1 MTSALNPRFTFET
14 FVVGAANRLAVTAGR
29 TVAENPGSAYNPLF
43 IYSGSG
49 LGKTH
54 VLMAVGHAAKAIA
67 AQLNI
72 EYLTLDE
79 YVEAFHAAIAAGQG
93 DAFRRRFQNVDVLLV
108 DDVQF
113 LTNRKEMQAE
123 LLRLTEALQQSGHQI
138 VLASDRPPA
147 EIADLDER
155 LISRF
160 SGGLVVDMGIPDY
173 ETRVAI
179 LRRKA
184 EERGSS
190 FQPGVLETVARLEY
204 PNVRELMGA
213 LNRLI
218 AFQAVNDMP
227 INEEAARKVLG
238 IPGTGDE
245 GRGKG
250 APPPATPASSG
261 DEFSQF
267 LSDVTV
273 TVGKAVEA
281 WRARVAEAVM
291 RWEGE
296 GYRTGRLEKLLEQE
310 TPAAVDD
317 AIAAYVQDVERLK
330 ALETEV
336 AVLDPQAAGEKVF
349 RDPDHMDQAEAAA
362 AKVRAGAAPPPAPSG
377 AFPFDSFVVGD
388 SNDVARN
395 AARDVISKPGKKYNP
410 LVIVGRSG
418 LGKTHL
424 LNAIGL
430 ELAKKKNAVVACL
443 STQQFVDELI
453 AAIDGNRVDWWRAR
467 YRRATALLLDDIQL
481 LAGKERTQE
490 ELFNLFNQLVDADRQ
505 LIFTAPAHPNTL
517 EGLEERIVSRL
528 EGGLVA
534 EISDPDKELRR
545 NVLERLLTNQ
555 RVPIEPALLDYLAD
569 RPIDSVRSLTG
580 IVQRVVEAAAAQDA
594 PVTAGLARD
603 VLEGAPPPRRTTGL
617 RTSGIVVSSAGGVRS
632 RERRVWAWPAS
643 ADRSNFGY
651 IYFDRGRISYA
662 SIVNR
667 RDRLGDILVKH
678 DKITQEQL
686 DAAIHRQAKERDKKL
701 GEILVIQNVL
711 TQQELERYMRMQIEE
726 SVYYLFTWTQGTFN
740 FEADVRPEQQ
750 DFLVSINPESLLL
763 EGARRVDEWGLIE
776 KKIPSFDLIF
786 LVDRDRLAISDARLT
801 EVQDRL
807 LPLLDGSRDVNQ
819 VIEDSGLGALEG
831 RSA

>member
-1 MTSALNPRFTFET
+1 MTSTLNPRFTFDT
-14 FVVGAANRLAVTAGR
+14 FVVGSANRLAVTAGR

-54 VLMAVGHAAKAIA
+54 LLMSLGHAAKALA
-67 AQLNI
+67 PQLNV

-123 LLRLTEALQQSGHQI
+123 LLRLTEALQQAGHQI
-138 VLASDRPPA
+138 VLASDRPPS

-184 EERGSS
+184 DERGTA
-190 FQPGVLETVARLEY
+190 FQPGVLEAVAKSEF

-213 LNRLI
+213 LNRII
-218 AFQAVNDMP
+218 AYQAVNDSP
-227 INEEAARKVLG
+227 INAETVKQVLG
-238 IPGTGDE
+238 VTGSRE
-245 GRGKG
+245 QG
-250 APPPATPASSG
+250 ADATAPTAASPTAASSP

-267 LSDVTV
+267 LTDVTV

-281 WRARVAEAVM
+281 WRARVAEAVL

-296 GYRTGRLEKLLEQE
+296 GYRTARLEKLLDQD
-310 TPAAVDD
+310 TPAAVDE

-330 ALETEV
+330 ALESEV
-336 AVLDPQAAGEKVF
+336 AGLDPQAAGGKVF
-349 RDPDHMDQAEAAA
+349 RDPDRMDEAEAAA
-362 AKVRAGAAPPPAPSG
+362 AKVREGAAPPPAPSA
-377 AFPFDSFVVGD
+377 AFPLDSYVTGS
-388 SNDVARN
+388 SNEVAVS
-395 AARDVISKPGKKYNP
+395 AARAVMASPGKKYNP
-410 LVIVGRSG
+410 LVLVGRSG

-443 STQQFVDELI
+443 STQGFVDELI

-467 YRRATALLLDDIQL
+467 YRRCTALLLDDIHL

-490 ELFNLFNQLVDADRQ
+490 ELFNLFNQFLDAERQ
-505 LIFTAPAHPNTL
+505 LVFTAPAHPNTL

-534 EISDPDKELRR
+534 EIAEPDRELRR
-545 NVLERLLTNQ
+545 AALHRQLTHHKI
-555 RVPIEPALLDYLAD
+555 PADDALLDYLAD

-580 IVQRVVEAAAAQDA
+580 LVQRVVEAAAAQDA

-603 VLEGAPPPRRTTGL
+603 VLEGSPAARRTTGL

-632 RERRVWAWPAS
+632 REKMVWDWPAS
-643 ADRSNFGY
+643 SDR
-651 IYFDRGRISYA
+651 
-662 SIVNR
+662 
-667 RDRLGDILVKH
+667 
-678 DKITQEQL
+678 
-686 DAAIHRQAKERDKKL
+686 
-701 GEILVIQNVL
+701 
-711 TQQELERYMRMQIEE
+711 
-726 SVYYLFTWTQGTFN
+726 
-740 FEADVRPEQQ
+740 
-750 DFLVSINPESLLL
+750 
-763 EGARRVDEWGLIE
+763 
-776 KKIPSFDLIF
+776 
-786 LVDRDRLAISDARLT
+786 
-801 EVQDRL
+801 
-807 LPLLDGSRDVNQ
+807 
-819 VIEDSGLGALEG
+819 VIEDL
-831 RSA
+831 R

>member
-1 MTSALNPRFTFET
+1 MTSALNPRFSFET
-14 FVVGAANRLAVTAGR
+14 FVVGSANRLAVTAGR

-54 VLMAVGHAAKAIA
+54 VMMAIGHAAKTIA
-67 AQLNI
+67 SQLNI

-93 DAFRRRFQNVDVLLV
+93 DAFRRRFQNVDILLV

-160 SGGLVVDMGIPDY
+160 SGGLVVDIGIPDY

-184 EERGSS
+184 EERGSK
-190 FQPGVLETVARLEY
+190 FQPGVLETVAKVEY

-213 LNRLI
+213 LNRLV
-218 AFQAVNDMP
+218 AFQAVNDTP
-227 INEEAARKVLG
+227 INAEAASKVLG
-238 IPGTGDE
+238 IPTGASAA
-245 GRGKG
+245 GSS
-250 APPPATPASSG
+250 AAVSPAAASSAAASP

-267 LSDVTV
+267 LTDVTF

-281 WRARVAEAVM
+281 WRARVTEAVM

-310 TPAAVDD
+310 TPAAVDE

-330 ALETEV
+330 ALEAEV

-349 RDPDHMDQAEAAA
+349 RDPDHMGEAEAAA
-362 AKVRAGAAPPPAPSG
+362 EKIRDGAAPPPAPSA
-377 AFPFDSFVVGD
+377 AFPFESYVAGP
-388 SNDVARN
+388 SNDVALK
-395 AARDVISKPGKKYNP
+395 AVRDVIAKPGKKYNP
-410 LVIVGRSG
+410 LVIVGKSG

-424 LNAIGL
+424 LNAVGL
-430 ELAKKKNAVVACL
+430 ELAKKKKNVVVACL
-443 STQQFVDELI
+443 STQAFVDELI

-467 YRRATALLLDDIQL
+467 YRRATALLLDDIHL

-490 ELFNLFNQLVDADRQ
+490 ELFNLFNQFLDADRQ
-505 LIFTAPAHPNTL
+505 LVFTAPAHPNTL
-517 EGLEERIVSRL
+517 DGLEERIVSRL

-534 EISDPDKELRR
+534 EIAAPDKELRR
-545 NVLERLLTNQ
+545 SVLERLLTQQ
-555 RVPIEPALLDYLAD
+555 RVPLEPALLDYLAD

-580 IVQRVVEAAAAQDA
+580 VVQRVVEAAAAQDA
-594 PVTAGLARD
+594 PVTAGLARE

-632 RERRVWAWPAS
+632 REKMVWDWPA
-643 ADRSNFGY
+643 AGDR
-651 IYFDRGRISYA
+651 
-662 SIVNR
+662 
-667 RDRLGDILVKH
+667 
-678 DKITQEQL
+678 
-686 DAAIHRQAKERDKKL
+686 
-701 GEILVIQNVL
+701 
-711 TQQELERYMRMQIEE
+711 
-726 SVYYLFTWTQGTFN
+726 
-740 FEADVRPEQQ
+740 
-750 DFLVSINPESLLL
+750 
-763 EGARRVDEWGLIE
+763 
-776 KKIPSFDLIF
+776 
-786 LVDRDRLAISDARLT
+786 
-801 EVQDRL
+801 
-807 LPLLDGSRDVNQ
+807 
-819 VIEDSGLGALEG
+819 VIEDL
-831 RSA
+831 R

>member
-1 MTSALNPRFTFET
+1 MTSTLNPRFTFET

-54 VLMAVGHAAKAIA
+54 VLMAIGHAAKTIA

-184 EERGSS
+184 EERGTK
-190 FQPGVLETVARLEY
+190 FQPGVLETVAKVEY

-218 AFQAVNDMP
+218 AFQAVNDTP
-227 INEEAARKVLG
+227 INADAASKVLG
-238 IPGTGDE
+238 IPT
-245 GRGKG
+245 
-250 APPPATPASSG
+250 AASPTAASPTAASPIAASP

-267 LSDVTV
+267 LTDVTV

-281 WRARVAEAVM
+281 WRARVTEAVL

-296 GYRTGRLEKLLEQE
+296 GYRTGRLAKLLDQE
-310 TPAAVDD
+310 TPAAVDE
-317 AIAAYVQDVERLK
+317 AIASYVHDVERLK
-330 ALETEV
+330 ALEAEV
-336 AVLDPQAAGEKVF
+336 AVLDPQAAGDKVF
-349 RDPDHMDQAEAAA
+349 RDPDHMDDAEAAA
-362 AKVRAGAAPPPAPSG
+362 AKVRDGAAPPPGPSA
-377 AFPFDSFVVGD
+377 AFPLETYVPGA
-388 SNDVARN
+388 SNDVGLN
-395 AARDVISKPGKKYNP
+395 AARDVIAKPGKKYNP
-410 LVIVGRSG
+410 LVLVGRSG

-430 ELAKKKNAVVACL
+430 ELAKKKGAVVACL
-443 STQQFVDELI
+443 STQGFVDELI

-467 YRRATALLLDDIQL
+467 YKRATALLLDDIQL

-490 ELFNLFNQLVDADRQ
+490 ELFNLFNQFLDADRQ
-505 LIFTAPAHPNTL
+505 LVFTAPAHPNTL

-534 EISDPDKELRR
+534 EVGEPDKELRR
-545 NVLERLLTNQ
+545 SVLERLLTTQ
-555 RVPIEPALLDYLAD
+555 HVAMEPALLDYLAD
-569 RPIDSVRSLTG
+569 RSVESVRNLSG
-580 IVQRVVEAAAAQDA
+580 MVQRVVEAAAAQDA

-603 VLEGAPPPRRTTGL
+603 VLEGAQPPRRTAGL

-632 RERRVWAWPAS
+632 REKMVWDWPAA
-643 ADRSNFGY
+643 ADR
-651 IYFDRGRISYA
+651 
-662 SIVNR
+662 
-667 RDRLGDILVKH
+667 
-678 DKITQEQL
+678 
-686 DAAIHRQAKERDKKL
+686 
-701 GEILVIQNVL
+701 
-711 TQQELERYMRMQIEE
+711 
-726 SVYYLFTWTQGTFN
+726 
-740 FEADVRPEQQ
+740 
-750 DFLVSINPESLLL
+750 
-763 EGARRVDEWGLIE
+763 
-776 KKIPSFDLIF
+776 
-786 LVDRDRLAISDARLT
+786 
-801 EVQDRL
+801 
-807 LPLLDGSRDVNQ
+807 
-819 VIEDSGLGALEG
+819 VIEDL
-831 RSA
+831 R

>member
-1 MTSALNPRFTFET
+1 MTSALNPRFSFET
-14 FVVGAANRLAVTAGR
+14 FVVGSANRLAVTAGR

-54 VLMAVGHAAKAIA
+54 VLMAIGHAAKTIDS
-67 AQLNI
+67 QLNI

-160 SGGLVVDMGIPDY
+160 SGGLVVDMGVPDY

-184 EERGSS
+184 EERGSK
-190 FQPGVLETVARLEY
+190 FQPGVLETVAKVEY

-213 LNRLI
+213 LNRLV
-218 AFQAVNDMP
+218 AFQAVNDTPM
-227 INEEAARKVLG
+227 NAEAASKVLG
-238 IPGTGDE
+238 IPT
-245 GRGKG
+245 
-250 APPPATPASSG
+250 AASSAAASPAAASSAAASQ

-267 LSDVTV
+267 LTDVTV

-281 WRARVAEAVM
+281 WRARVTEAVM

-310 TPAAVDD
+310 TPAAVDE

-336 AVLDPQAAGEKVF
+336 AVLDPQAAGAKVF

-362 AKVRAGAAPPPAPSG
+362 AKIHGGAAPPPAPSA
-377 AFPFDSFVVGD
+377 AFPFESYVAGP
-388 SNDVARN
+388 SNDVALK
-395 AARDVISKPGKKYNP
+395 AVRDVVAKPGKKYNP
-410 LVIVGRSG
+410 LVIVGKSG

-424 LNAIGL
+424 LNAVGL

-443 STQQFVDELI
+443 STQGFVDELI

-467 YRRATALLLDDIQL
+467 YRRATALLLDDIHL

-490 ELFNLFNQLVDADRQ
+490 ELFNLFNQFLDADRQ
-505 LIFTAPAHPNTL
+505 LVFTAPAHPNTL
-517 EGLEERIVSRL
+517 DGLEERIVSRL

-534 EISDPDKELRR
+534 EIAEPDKELRR
-545 NVLERLLTNQ
+545 SVLERLLTQ
-555 RVPIEPALLDYLAD
+555 QHVSLEPALLDYLAD

-580 IVQRVVEAAAAQDA
+580 VVQRVVEAAAAQDA
-594 PVTAGLARD
+594 PVTAGLARE

-632 RERRVWAWPAS
+632 REKMVWDWPA
-643 ADRSNFGY
+643 AGDR
-651 IYFDRGRISYA
+651 
-662 SIVNR
+662 
-667 RDRLGDILVKH
+667 
-678 DKITQEQL
+678 
-686 DAAIHRQAKERDKKL
+686 
-701 GEILVIQNVL
+701 
-711 TQQELERYMRMQIEE
+711 
-726 SVYYLFTWTQGTFN
+726 
-740 FEADVRPEQQ
+740 
-750 DFLVSINPESLLL
+750 
-763 EGARRVDEWGLIE
+763 
-776 KKIPSFDLIF
+776 
-786 LVDRDRLAISDARLT
+786 
-801 EVQDRL
+801 
-807 LPLLDGSRDVNQ
+807 
-819 VIEDSGLGALEG
+819 VIEDL
-831 RSA
+831 R

>member
-54 VLMAVGHAAKAIA
+54 VLMAIGHAAKAIA

-184 EERGSS
+184 EERGTV
-190 FQPGVLETVARLEY
+190 FQPGVLETVAKVEY

-218 AFQAVNDMP
+218 AFQAVNDTP
-227 INEEAARKVLG
+227 INADAAGKVLG
-238 IPGTGDE
+238 IPT
-245 GRGKG
+245 
-250 APPPATPASSG
+250 AASPSAARSSVASPSVASP

-267 LSDVTV
+267 LTDVTV

-281 WRARVAEAVM
+281 WRARVTEAVL

-296 GYRTGRLEKLLEQE
+296 GYRTARLAKLLDKE
-310 TPAAVDD
+310 TPPAVDD
-317 AIAAYVQDVERLK
+317 AIAGYVQDVERLK
-330 ALETEV
+330 ALEAEV
-336 AVLDPQAAGEKVF
+336 AMLDPQAAGDRVF
-349 RDPDHMDQAEAAA
+349 RDPDHMDDAEAAA
-362 AKVRAGAAPPPAPSG
+362 AKVRDGAAPPPGPSA
-377 AFPFDSFVVGD
+377 AFPLETYVPGA
-388 SNDVARN
+388 SNDVGLN
-395 AARDVISKPGKKYNP
+395 AARDVIAKPGKKYNP
-410 LVIVGRSG
+410 LVVVGRSG

-430 ELAKKKNAVVACL
+430 ELAKKKGAVVACL
-443 STQQFVDELI
+443 STQAFVDELI

-467 YRRATALLLDDIQL
+467 YKRATALLLDDIQL

-490 ELFNLFNQLVDADRQ
+490 ELFNLFNQFLDADRQ
-505 LIFTAPAHPNTL
+505 LVFTAPAHPNTL

-534 EISDPDKELRR
+534 EVGEPDKELRR
-545 NVLERLLTNQ
+545 SVLERLLTTQ
-555 RVPIEPALLDYLAD
+555 HVAMEPALLDYLAD
-569 RPIDSVRSLTG
+569 RPVESVRNLSG
-580 IVQRVVEAAAAQDA
+580 MVQRVVEAAAAQDA

-603 VLEGAPPPRRTTGL
+603 VLEGAQPPRRTAGL

-632 RERRVWAWPAS
+632 REKMVWDWPAA
-643 ADRSNFGY
+643 ADR
-651 IYFDRGRISYA
+651 
-662 SIVNR
+662 
-667 RDRLGDILVKH
+667 
-678 DKITQEQL
+678 
-686 DAAIHRQAKERDKKL
+686 
-701 GEILVIQNVL
+701 
-711 TQQELERYMRMQIEE
+711 
-726 SVYYLFTWTQGTFN
+726 
-740 FEADVRPEQQ
+740 
-750 DFLVSINPESLLL
+750 
-763 EGARRVDEWGLIE
+763 
-776 KKIPSFDLIF
+776 
-786 LVDRDRLAISDARLT
+786 
-801 EVQDRL
+801 
-807 LPLLDGSRDVNQ
+807 
-819 VIEDSGLGALEG
+819 VIEDL
-831 RSA
+831 R

>member
-1 MTSALNPRFTFET
+1 MTSTLNPRFTFDT
-14 FVVGAANRLAVTAGR
+14 FVVGSANRLAVTAGR

-54 VLMAVGHAAKAIA
+54 LLMSLGHAAKALA
-67 AQLNI
+67 PQLNV

-93 DAFRRRFQNVDVLLV
+93 DAFRRRFQNVDALLV

-123 LLRLTEALQQSGHQI
+123 LLRLTEALQQAGHQI
-138 VLASDRPPA
+138 VLASDRPPS

-184 EERGSS
+184 EERGTA
-190 FQPGVLETVARLEY
+190 FQPGVLEAVAKSEF

-213 LNRLI
+213 LNRII
-218 AFQAVNDMP
+218 AYQAVNDSP
-227 INEEAARKVLG
+227 INAETVKQVLG
-238 IPGTGDE
+238 LPV
-245 GRGKG
+245 
-250 APPPATPASSG
+250 AAAAAASPAASSA
-261 DEFSQF
+261 DEFSSF

-281 WRARVAEAVM
+281 WRARVAEAVL

-296 GYRTGRLEKLLEQE
+296 GYRTSRLEKLLDQD
-310 TPAAVDD
+310 TPSAVDE

-330 ALETEV
+330 ALEGEV
-336 AVLDPQAAGEKVF
+336 ASFDPQAAGSKVF
-349 RDPDHMDQAEAAA
+349 RDPDQMEEAEAAA
-362 AKVRAGAAPPPAPSG
+362 EKVREGAAPPPAPSA
-377 AFPFDSFVVGD
+377 AFPLDTYVTGP
-388 SNDVARN
+388 SNDVAVS
-395 AARDVISKPGKKYNP
+395 AARAVVSSPGKKYNP
-410 LVIVGRSG
+410 LVLVGKSG

-424 LNAIGL
+424 LNAVGL

-443 STQQFVDELI
+443 STQGFVDELI

-467 YRRATALLLDDIQL
+467 YRRCTALLLDDIQL

-490 ELFNLFNQLVDADRQ
+490 ELFNLFNQFLDAERQ
-505 LIFTAPAHPNTL
+505 LVFTAPAHPNTL

-534 EISDPDKELRR
+534 EIAEPDRELRR
-545 NVLERLLTNQ
+545 GALNRLLTHQ
-555 RVPIEPALLDYLAD
+555 KLPTDAALVDYLAD

-594 PVTAGLARD
+594 PVSAGLARD
-603 VLEGAPPPRRTTGL
+603 VIEGSPAARRTTGL

-632 RERRVWAWPAS
+632 REKMVWDWPAS
-643 ADRSNFGY
+643 SDR
-651 IYFDRGRISYA
+651 
-662 SIVNR
+662 
-667 RDRLGDILVKH
+667 
-678 DKITQEQL
+678 
-686 DAAIHRQAKERDKKL
+686 
-701 GEILVIQNVL
+701 
-711 TQQELERYMRMQIEE
+711 
-726 SVYYLFTWTQGTFN
+726 
-740 FEADVRPEQQ
+740 
-750 DFLVSINPESLLL
+750 
-763 EGARRVDEWGLIE
+763 
-776 KKIPSFDLIF
+776 
-786 LVDRDRLAISDARLT
+786 
-801 EVQDRL
+801 
-807 LPLLDGSRDVNQ
+807 
-819 VIEDSGLGALEG
+819 VIEDL
-831 RSA
+831 R

>member
-54 VLMAVGHAAKAIA
+54 VLMAIGHAAKALA
-67 AQLNI
+67 SQLHI

-93 DAFRRRFQNVDVLLV
+93 DVFRRRFQNVDVLLV
-108 DDVQF
+108 DDIQF
-113 LTNRKEMQAE
+113 LTNRKEMQSE
-123 LLRLTEALQQSGHQI
+123 LLRLTEALQQSGRQI

-184 EERGSS
+184 EERGSK
-190 FQPGVLETVARLEY
+190 FQPGVLETVAKVEY

-218 AFQAVNDMP
+218 AFQAVNDTP
-227 INEEAARKVLG
+227 INAETASRVLG
-238 IPGTGDE
+238 IPTSPSPSVA
-245 GRGKG
+245 
-250 APPPATPASSG
+250 APSVASPSVAAP

-273 TVGKAVEA
+273 NVGKAVES
-281 WRARVAEAVM
+281 WRARVTEAVM

-296 GYRTGRLEKLLEQE
+296 GYRTGRLAKLLEQD
-310 TPAAVDD
+310 TPAAVDE
-317 AIAAYVQDVERLK
+317 AIAAYVHDVERLK
-330 ALETEV
+330 ELEAEV

-349 RDPDHMDQAEAAA
+349 HDPDHMDEAEAAA
-362 AKVRAGAAPPPAPSG
+362 AKVREGAAPPPAPSA
-377 AFPFDSFVVGD
+377 AFPLDSYFAGP
-388 SNDVARN
+388 SNEVAVN
-395 AARDVISKPGKKYNP
+395 AAHDVIGKPGKKYNP
-410 LVIVGRSG
+410 LVIVGRG
-418 LGKTHL
+418 GVGKTHL

-430 ELAKKKNAVVACL
+430 ELAKKKKAVVACL

-517 EGLEERIVSRL
+517 QGIEERIVSRL
-528 EGGLVA
+528 EGGLVV
-534 EISDPDKELRR
+534 EIGEPDKELRR
-545 NVLERLLTNQ
+545 GMLERLLTHHH
-555 RVPIEPALLDYLAD
+555 VPVEPVLLDYLAD
-569 RPIDSVRSLTG
+569 RPIDSVRNLTG
-580 IVQRVVEAAAAQDA
+580 IVQRIIEAAAAQDA
-594 PVTAGLARD
+594 RVTAGLARD
-603 VLEGAPPPRRTTGL
+603 VLEGAPPPRRTAGL

-632 RERRVWAWPAS
+632 REKMVWDWPTA
-643 ADRSNFGY
+643 ADR
-651 IYFDRGRISYA
+651 
-662 SIVNR
+662 
-667 RDRLGDILVKH
+667 
-678 DKITQEQL
+678 
-686 DAAIHRQAKERDKKL
+686 
-701 GEILVIQNVL
+701 
-711 TQQELERYMRMQIEE
+711 
-726 SVYYLFTWTQGTFN
+726 
-740 FEADVRPEQQ
+740 
-750 DFLVSINPESLLL
+750 
-763 EGARRVDEWGLIE
+763 
-776 KKIPSFDLIF
+776 
-786 LVDRDRLAISDARLT
+786 
-801 EVQDRL
+801 
-807 LPLLDGSRDVNQ
+807 
-819 VIEDSGLGALEG
+819 VIEDL
-831 RSA
+831 R

>member
-1 MTSALNPRFTFET
+1 MTSVLNPRFTFDT

-54 VLMAVGHAAKAIA
+54 LLMAVGHAAKAIA

-113 LTNRKEMQAE
+113 LTNRKEMQTE
-123 LLRLTEALQQSGHQI
+123 LLRLTEALQQSSHQI

-147 EIADLDER
+147 EIADLDGR

-184 EERGSS
+184 EERGSK
-190 FQPGVLETVARLEY
+190 FQPGVLETVARVEY

-218 AFQAVNDMP
+218 AFQAVNDMA
-227 INEEAARKVLG
+227 INEEAVRKVLG
-238 IPGTGDE
+238 IPT
-245 GRGKG
+245 
-250 APPPATPASSG
+250 AASSAAASPAAASPAAASS

-281 WRARVAEAVM
+281 WRARVTEAVM

-296 GYRTGRLEKLLEQE
+296 GYRTGRLEKLLEQD
-310 TPAAVDD
+310 TPAAVDE
-317 AIAAYVQDVERLK
+317 AITAYVQDVERLR
-330 ALETEV
+330 ALEAEV
-336 AVLDPQAAGEKVF
+336 AVLDPQAAGDKVF
-349 RDPDHMDQAEAAA
+349 HDPDKMEEAEAAA
-362 AKVRAGAAPPPAPSG
+362 TKVRDGAAPPPAPSG
-377 AFPFDSFVVGD
+377 AFPLESYVAGP
-388 SNDVARN
+388 SNEVALS
-395 AARDVISKPGKKYNP
+395 AARDAIAKPGKKYNP

-430 ELAKKKNAVVACL
+430 ELAKKKNAIVACL

-534 EISDPDKELRR
+534 EIAEPDKELRR
-545 NVLERLLTNQ
+545 SMLERLLSQQ
-555 RVPIEPALLDYLAD
+555 RLPLEPALLDYLAD
-569 RPIDSVRSLTG
+569 RPIDSVSTLTG
-580 IVQRVVEAAAAQDA
+580 MVQRNVEAAAAQDA
-594 PVTAGLARD
+594 PVTAGVARE

-632 RERRVWAWPAS
+632 REKMVWDWPAAS
-643 ADRSNFGY
+643 DR
-651 IYFDRGRISYA
+651 
-662 SIVNR
+662 
-667 RDRLGDILVKH
+667 
-678 DKITQEQL
+678 
-686 DAAIHRQAKERDKKL
+686 
-701 GEILVIQNVL
+701 
-711 TQQELERYMRMQIEE
+711 
-726 SVYYLFTWTQGTFN
+726 
-740 FEADVRPEQQ
+740 
-750 DFLVSINPESLLL
+750 
-763 EGARRVDEWGLIE
+763 
-776 KKIPSFDLIF
+776 
-786 LVDRDRLAISDARLT
+786 
-801 EVQDRL
+801 
-807 LPLLDGSRDVNQ
+807 
-819 VIEDSGLGALEG
+819 VIEDL
-831 RSA
+831 R

>member
-1 MTSALNPRFTFET
+1 MTSALNPRFSFET

-54 VLMAVGHAAKAIA
+54 VLMAIGHAAKTIA
-67 AQLNI
+67 SQLNI

-173 ETRVAI
+173 ETRVVI

-190 FQPGVLETVARLEY
+190 FQPGVLETVAKVEY

-218 AFQAVNDMP
+218 AFQAVNDTP
-227 INEEAARKVLG
+227 INAEAARKVLG
-238 IPGTGDE
+238 VPT
-245 GRGKG
+245 
-250 APPPATPASSG
+250 AASSTAAAPAAASP

-267 LSDVTV
+267 LTDVTV

-281 WRARVAEAVM
+281 WRARVAEAVL

-296 GYRTGRLEKLLEQE
+296 GYRTGRLEKLLDQE
-310 TPAAVDD
+310 TPASVDE

-330 ALETEV
+330 ALEAEV

-349 RDPDHMDQAEAAA
+349 RDPDHMDEAEAAA
-362 AKVRAGAAPPPAPSG
+362 AKVRDGAAPPPAPSG
-377 AFPFDSFVVGD
+377 AFPLDSYVAGP
-388 SNDVARN
+388 SNDVALK
-395 AARDVISKPGKKYNP
+395 AARDVIGKPGKKYNP

-467 YRRATALLLDDIQL
+467 YRRATALLLDDIHL

-534 EISDPDKELRR
+534 EIVEPDKELRR
-545 NVLERLLTNQ
+545 SVLERLLTQ
-555 RVPIEPALLDYLAD
+555 QHVPMEPALLDYLAD

-580 IVQRVVEAAAAQDA
+580 VVQRVVEAAAAQDV
-594 PVTAGLARD
+594 PVTAGLARE
-603 VLEGAPPPRRTTGL
+603 VLEGAPPPRRTAGL

-632 RERRVWAWPAS
+632 REKMVWDWPTAG
-643 ADRSNFGY
+643 DR
-651 IYFDRGRISYA
+651 
-662 SIVNR
+662 
-667 RDRLGDILVKH
+667 
-678 DKITQEQL
+678 
-686 DAAIHRQAKERDKKL
+686 
-701 GEILVIQNVL
+701 
-711 TQQELERYMRMQIEE
+711 
-726 SVYYLFTWTQGTFN
+726 
-740 FEADVRPEQQ
+740 
-750 DFLVSINPESLLL
+750 
-763 EGARRVDEWGLIE
+763 
-776 KKIPSFDLIF
+776 
-786 LVDRDRLAISDARLT
+786 
-801 EVQDRL
+801 
-807 LPLLDGSRDVNQ
+807 
-819 VIEDSGLGALEG
+819 VIEDL
-831 RSA
+831 R

>member
-1 MTSALNPRFTFET
+1 MTSALNPRFSFET

-54 VLMAVGHAAKAIA
+54 VLMAIGHAAKTIA
-67 AQLNI
+67 SQLNI

-173 ETRVAI
+173 ETRVVI

-190 FQPGVLETVARLEY
+190 FQPGVLETVAKVEY

-218 AFQAVNDMP
+218 AFQAVNDTP
-227 INEEAARKVLG
+227 INAEAARKVLG
-238 IPGTGDE
+238 VPT
-245 GRGKG
+245 
-250 APPPATPASSG
+250 AASSTAAAPAAASP

-267 LSDVTV
+267 LTDVTV

-281 WRARVAEAVM
+281 WRARVAEAVL

-296 GYRTGRLEKLLEQE
+296 GYRTGRLEKLLDQE
-310 TPAAVDD
+310 TPASVDE

-330 ALETEV
+330 ALEAEV

-349 RDPDHMDQAEAAA
+349 RDPDHMDEAEAAA
-362 AKVRAGAAPPPAPSG
+362 AKVRDGAAPPPAPSG
-377 AFPFDSFVVGD
+377 AFPLDSYVAGP
-388 SNDVARN
+388 SNDVALK
-395 AARDVISKPGKKYNP
+395 AARDVIGKPGKKYNP

-467 YRRATALLLDDIQL
+467 YRRATALLLDDIHL

-534 EISDPDKELRR
+534 EIVEPDKELRR
-545 NVLERLLTNQ
+545 SVLERLLTQ
-555 RVPIEPALLDYLAD
+555 QHVPMEPALLDYLAD

-580 IVQRVVEAAAAQDA
+580 VVQRVVEAAAAQDV
-594 PVTAGLARD
+594 PVTAGLARE
-603 VLEGAPPPRRTTGL
+603 VLEGAPPPRRTAGL

-632 RERRVWAWPAS
+632 REKMAWDWPTAG
-643 ADRSNFGY
+643 DR
-651 IYFDRGRISYA
+651 
-662 SIVNR
+662 
-667 RDRLGDILVKH
+667 
-678 DKITQEQL
+678 
-686 DAAIHRQAKERDKKL
+686 
-701 GEILVIQNVL
+701 
-711 TQQELERYMRMQIEE
+711 
-726 SVYYLFTWTQGTFN
+726 
-740 FEADVRPEQQ
+740 
-750 DFLVSINPESLLL
+750 
-763 EGARRVDEWGLIE
+763 
-776 KKIPSFDLIF
+776 
-786 LVDRDRLAISDARLT
+786 
-801 EVQDRL
+801 
-807 LPLLDGSRDVNQ
+807 
-819 VIEDSGLGALEG
+819 VIEDL
-831 RSA
+831 R

>member
-14 FVVGAANRLAVTAGR
+14 LVVGAANRLAVTAGR

-54 VLMAVGHAAKAIA
+54 VLMAIGHAAKALA
-67 AQLNI
+67 SQLNI

-93 DAFRRRFQNVDVLLV
+93 DVFRRRFQNVDVLLV

-113 LTNRKEMQAE
+113 LTNRKEMQTE

-160 SGGLVVDMGIPDY
+160 SGGLVVDIGIPDY

-184 EERGSS
+184 EERGSK
-190 FQPGVLETVARLEY
+190 FQPGVLETVAKVEY

-218 AFQAVNDMP
+218 AFQAVNDTP
-227 INEEAARKVLG
+227 INAETASKVLG
-238 IPGTGDE
+238 IPTSPSP
-245 GRGKG
+245 RVA
-250 APPPATPASSG
+250 APSVVSPSVAAP

-273 TVGKAVEA
+273 NVGKAVES
-281 WRARVAEAVM
+281 WRARVTEAVM

-296 GYRTGRLEKLLEQE
+296 GYRTGRLEKLLDQD
-310 TPAAVDD
+310 TPAAVDE
-317 AIAAYVQDVERLK
+317 AIAAYVHDVERLRE
-330 ALETEV
+330 LEAEV

-349 RDPDHMDQAEAAA
+349 HDPDHMDEAEAAA
-362 AKVRAGAAPPPAPSG
+362 AKVREGAAPPPAPSA
-377 AFPFDSFVVGD
+377 AFPLDSYFAGP
-388 SNDVARN
+388 SNEVAVN
-395 AARDVISKPGKKYNP
+395 AAHDVIGKPGKKYNP
-410 LVIVGRSG
+410 LVIVGRG
-418 LGKTHL
+418 GVGKTHL

-430 ELAKKKNAVVACL
+430 ELAKKKKAVVACL

-517 EGLEERIVSRL
+517 QGIEERIVSRL
-528 EGGLVA
+528 EGGLVV
-534 EISDPDKELRR
+534 EIGEPDKELRR
-545 NVLERLLTNQ
+545 GMLERLLTQ
-555 RVPIEPALLDYLAD
+555 HHVPVEPVLLDYLAD
-569 RPIDSVRSLTG
+569 RPIDSVRNLTG
-580 IVQRVVEAAAAQDA
+580 IVQRIIEAAAAQDA
-594 PVTAGLARD
+594 RVTAGLARE
-603 VLEGAPPPRRTTGL
+603 VLEGAPPPRRTAGL

-632 RERRVWAWPAS
+632 REKMVWDWPTA
-643 ADRSNFGY
+643 ADR
-651 IYFDRGRISYA
+651 
-662 SIVNR
+662 
-667 RDRLGDILVKH
+667 
-678 DKITQEQL
+678 
-686 DAAIHRQAKERDKKL
+686 
-701 GEILVIQNVL
+701 
-711 TQQELERYMRMQIEE
+711 
-726 SVYYLFTWTQGTFN
+726 
-740 FEADVRPEQQ
+740 
-750 DFLVSINPESLLL
+750 
-763 EGARRVDEWGLIE
+763 
-776 KKIPSFDLIF
+776 
-786 LVDRDRLAISDARLT
+786 
-801 EVQDRL
+801 
-807 LPLLDGSRDVNQ
+807 
-819 VIEDSGLGALEG
+819 VIEDL
-831 RSA
+831 R